1 MVTDKGFGKQ
11 DEGDE
16 VKQIISSWKQTKQ
29 EIDRIMESRKLESKN
44 RIQELRMYKRRILK
58 EL

>member
-44 RIQELRMYKRRILK
+44 RIQELRMYNIFS
-58 EL
+58 